1 MHNAPRTTLDRLER
15 ALRQRL
21 VPRIHTR
28 LSAVDVSAWPV
39 DGDGEPVPAA
49 HALGLAPLPG
59 RSTPVYEPL
68 APGDPWGPAW
78 GTTWLR
84 VDGTVPEE
92 ARRDPARTTELVL
105 ELGWE
110 DHSVGGQAEGMLY
123 RPDGSVIKAV
133 HPRSGWLRLTGPGAS
148 PGVLRADGTFT
159 VYVEAA
165 ANPLVLGLPPFV
177 TTPLGDKLTAGPAP
191 LYRLARAE
199 VCDLDAGLWELVRD
213 LEVAGGL
220 AAEVSEDEPRH
231 WRLLRAVDAAL
242 DAAGSTSRAEG
253 SAGGRDL
260 DATAPRARAALAP
273 ELAKPAHASAHR
285 ITAVGHAHIDAAW
298 LWPLRE
304 TVRKVARTVAN
315 VLTLMDSDP
324 DFVFAMSSA
333 QQFAW
338 LEEHYPELF
347 ERVRARVAE
356 GRFVPVGGMW
366 VESDTTMP
374 SGEAMVRQ
382 FTHGRRY
389 FTEKLGVEPEEV
401 WLPDSFGY
409 SGALPQ
415 LARLAGFRWF
425 LTQKIS
431 WNDTNAF
438 PHHTFWWEGIDGSRV
453 FTHFPPADTYAAE
466 VTAAELH
473 HSVASFR
480 DKAASSHSLVPFGY
494 GDGGGGPTREML
506 ARAARFADLEGA
518 PRVAVR
524 EPAAFFADAEE
535 EYGDGAPVWVGEL
548 YLELHR
554 GTFTSQHAMKAG
566 NRRCEALLRTAEYLA
581 ASAAV
586 RTGAEYPAAEL
597 DEIWRTVLLHQ
608 FHDILPGS
616 SISWVHREARATYED
631 LTARLTA
638 LIDRSGEQL
647 AGSAGATAADRTARI
662 ISPLPWA
669 GRGAWETAPAGPAGG
684 EAVRL
689 APLDGGGHELDN
701 GLLRAVVDAA
711 GHVVSL
717 RDAATGRELVPEGRP
732 LGVLQLHRDEPVR
745 WDAWDIDRDAARM
758 RTDLTGP
765 ASVTARTR
773 EDGTAEVAVEHTAGL
788 PGGSRLTLTIRL
800 APGERQ
806 LGMEL
811 DADWRERERLLKV
824 ALPLAVHTTT
834 ARHETQFGHVERTI
848 HANTS
853 WDAAHYED
861 CAHRYVHVAEPGFG
875 VGVVNDSV
883 YGCDVTRLGGPGG
896 GAVVRLSLLRAPT
909 FPDPETDLG
918 VHRMRWAVVPGEDH
932 AATVAAAHALGA
944 PVVEGL
950 PAVEPLLRLDDTA
963 GLPVL
968 DTVKLA
974 DDGSGDLVARVYEA
988 RGGRAEATL
997 RWADVC
1003 GADAVVRETDLLER
1017 DLTDGSGIRRALRDG
1032 NRLSLD
1038 PFQVVTLRLTPA
1050 AECEGAPR

>member
-15 ALRQRL
+15 AARQRL
-21 VPRIHTR
+21 TPRVHTR
-28 LSAVDVSAWPV
+28 LSAVNVSAWPV

-59 RSTPVYEPL
+59 RSAPVYEPF
-68 APGDPWGPAW
+68 AVGDPWGPAW

-92 ARRDPARTTELVL
+92 ARREPQRITELVL

-123 RPDGSVIKAV
+123 RPDGSVIKAI

-148 PGVLRADGTFT
+148 PEVLRADGTFT

-177 TTPLGDKLTAGPAP
+177 TTPLGDKHTAGPAP

-199 VCDLDAGLWELVRD
+199 VCDFDAGLWELLRD

-220 AAEVSEDEPRH
+220 AAEVPEDEPRH

-242 DAAGSTSRAEG
+242 DAADEQ
-253 SAGGRDL
+253 DL
-260 DATAPRARAALAP
+260 AATVPRARAALAS
-273 ELAKPAHASAHR
+273 ELAKPAHASAHQV
-285 ITAVGHAHIDAAW
+285 TAVGHAHIDAAW

-304 TVRKVARTVAN
+304 TVRKVARTASN
-315 VLTLMDSDP
+315 VLALMDSDP
-324 DFVFAMSSA
+324 DFVYAMSSA

-338 LEEHYPELF
+338 LEEYYPELF
-347 ERVRARVAE
+347 ERVRARVVE

-374 SGEAMVRQ
+374 GGEAMVRQ
-382 FTHGRRY
+382 FTYGRRY
-389 FTEKLGVEPEEV
+389 FAERFGVEPEEV

-431 WNDTNAF
+431 WNDTNTF
-438 PHHTFWWEGIDGSRV
+438 PHHTFQWEGIDGSRV
-453 FTHFPPADTYAAE
+453 FTHFPPVDTYAAE
-466 VTAAELH
+466 VTAKELH
-473 HSVASFR
+473 HAVANFR

-506 ARAARFADLEGA
+506 ARAARFSDLEGA
-518 PRVAVR
+518 SRVTVR
-524 EPAAFFADAEE
+524 GPAAFFAEAEE
-535 EYGDGAPVWVGEL
+535 ELGDAAAVWVGEL

-566 NRRCEALLRTAEYLA
+566 NRRSEALLRTAEYLA
-581 ASAAV
+581 ASATV
-586 RTGAEYPAAEL
+586 RTGAPYPAAEL
-597 DEIWRTVLLHQ
+597 DEIWQTVLLHQ

-616 SISWVHREARATYED
+616 SVSWVHREARATYED
-631 LTARLTA
+631 LTGRLTD
-638 LIDRSGEQL
+638 LIARSGKQL
-647 AGSAGATAADRTARI
+647 SDGAATNHTAGI
-662 ISPLPWA
+662 LSPLPWA
-669 GRGAWETAPAGPAGG
+669 DRGAWEPVPSGSASAAT
-684 EAVRL
+684 VRL
-689 APLDGGGHELDN
+689 TSLDGGGHELDN
-701 GLLRAVVDAA
+701 GLLRAVVDAR

-717 RDAATGRELVPEGRP
+717 RDAATGRELVPEGQP

-758 RTDLTGP
+758 RTDLTEP
-765 ASVTARTR
+765 ASVTARIR
-773 EDGTAEVAVEHTAGL
+773 EDGTAEVTVEHTAGL
-788 PGGSRLTLTIRL
+788 PGGSHLTQTIGL

-806 LGMEL
+806 LAMEL
-811 DADWRERERLLKV
+811 TADWRERERLLKV

-834 ARHETQFGHVERTI
+834 ARFETQFGFVERTI

-875 VGVVNDSV
+875 IGVVNDSI

-932 AATVAAAHALGA
+932 AGTVAAAHALNS
-944 PVVEGL
+944 PIVEDL
-950 PAVEPLLRLDDTA
+950 PAVEPLLRLA
-963 GLPVL
+963 EASGLPVL

-988 RGGRAEATL
+988 QGGRATAIL
-997 RWADVC
+997 RWADVL
-1003 GADAVVRETDLLER
+1003 GAEAVVRETDLLER
-1017 DLTDGSGIRRALRDG
+1017 DLTADSGIRRALRDG
-1032 NRLSLD
+1032 NQLSLE
-1038 PFQVVTLRLTPA
+1038 PFQVVTLRLTPSA
-1050 AECEGAPR
+1050 

>member
-1 MHNAPRTTLDRLER
+1 MHHAPRTTLDRLER
-15 ALRQRL
+15 VLRQRL
-21 VPRIHTR
+21 VPRIHTG
-28 LSAVDVSAWPV
+28 LSAVNLSAWPV

-49 HALGLAPLPG
+49 HALNLTTLSD
-59 RSTPVYEPL
+59 RSAPVYEPF
-68 APGDPWGPAW
+68 AVGDRWGPAW
-78 GTTWLR
+78 ATTWLR
-84 VDGTVPEE
+84 VDGAVPEE
-92 ARRDPARTTELVL
+92 ARRDPERITELVL

-110 DHSVGGQAEGMLY
+110 DHSVGGQAEAMLY
-123 RPDGSVIKAV
+123 RPDGSVIKAI
-133 HPRSGWLRLTGPGAS
+133 HPRSGWLRLTGPGTP

-177 TTPLGDKLTAGPAP
+177 TTSLGDKHTAGPAP
-191 LYRLARAE
+191 LYHLARAE
-199 VCDLDAGLWELVRD
+199 VCDFDSGLWELVRD

-220 AAEVSEDEPRH
+220 AAEVGEDEPRH

-242 DAAGSTSRAEG
+242 DAVDEQ
-253 SAGGRDL
+253 DL
-260 DATAPRARAALAP
+260 TATVPRARAALAP
-273 ELAKPAHASAHR
+273 ELARPAHSSAHR

-304 TVRKVARTVAN
+304 TVRKVARTVSN
-315 VLTLMDSDP
+315 VLALMDADP
-324 DFVFAMSSA
+324 DFVYAMSSA

-338 LEEHYPELF
+338 LEEYQPELF
-347 ERVRARVAE
+347 QRVRARVAE

-374 SGEAMVRQ
+374 GGEAMVRQ
-382 FTHGRRY
+382 FTYGRRY
-389 FTEKLGVEPEEV
+389 FTQRLGVQPEEV

-431 WNDTNAF
+431 WNDTNTF
-438 PHHTFWWEGIDGSRV
+438 PHHSFWWEGIDGSRV

-466 VTAAELH
+466 VTAKELH
-473 HSVASFR
+473 HAVANFR
-480 DKAASSHSLVPFGY
+480 DKADSSHSLLPFGY

-524 EPAAFFADAEE
+524 KPSAFFAEAEE
-535 EYGDGAPVWVGEL
+535 ELGDGAAVWVGEL

-554 GTFTSQHAMKAG
+554 GTFTSQQAMKAG
-566 NRRCEALLRTAEYLA
+566 NRRSEALLRTAEYLA
-581 ASAAV
+581 ASATV
-586 RTGAEYPAAEL
+586 RTGVPYPAAEL
-597 DEIWRTVLLHQ
+597 DEIWKTVLLHQ

-616 SISWVHREARATYED
+616 SVSWVHREARATYED
-631 LTARLTA
+631 LTGRLTE
-638 LIDRSGEQL
+638 LIARSGKQL
-647 AGSAGATAADRTARI
+647 SHGAPSSHPAGI

-669 GRGAWETAPAGPAGG
+669 GRGAWEAVPAACGTAAD
-684 EAVRL
+684 AVSL
-689 APLDGGGHELDN
+689 TALDGGGHELDN
-701 GLLRAVVDAA
+701 GLLRAVVDAR

-717 RDAATGRELVPEGRP
+717 RDAATGRDLVPEGRP

-758 RTDLTGP
+758 RTDLTEP
-765 ASVTARTR
+765 ASVRARTR
-773 EDGTAEVAVEHTAGL
+773 EDGTAEVTVEHTSGL
-788 PGGSRLTLTIRL
+788 PGGSRLTLGIGL

-806 LGMEL
+806 LAMEL
-811 DADWRERERLLKV
+811 TADWRERERLLKV

-834 ARHETQFGHVERTI
+834 AHYETQFGYVERSI

-875 VGVVNDSV
+875 IGVVNDSL

-909 FPDPETDLG
+909 FPDPETDQG

-932 AATVAAAHALGA
+932 AATVAAAHALNA
-944 PVVEGL
+944 PIVEDL
-950 PAVEPLLRLDDTA
+950 PAVEPLLELAETT
-963 GLPVL
+963 GLLVL

-974 DDGSGDLVARVYEA
+974 DDGSGDLVARLYEA
-988 RGGRAEATL
+988 QGGRAAATL
-997 RWADVC
+997 RWADVL
-1003 GADAVVRETDLLER
+1003 GADTVVRETDLLER
-1017 DLTDGSGIRRALRDG
+1017 DLTPDSGIRRALRDG
-1032 NRLSLD
+1032 NRLSLE
-1038 PFQVVTLRLTPA
+1038 PFQVVTLRLTPS
-1050 AECEGAPR
+1050 AECIGAHR